1 MRCIKKLLKHK
12 TMEVILMNNRDTNS
26 LKRVIKETITSYKIE
41 SFIVL
46 VLIIVSSIA
55 NVYGSMFLKSLID
68 DYIVPLLSQTV
79 PNYVPLLNALMKLV
93 MIYGVGI
100 LATYGFNRIMVTISL
115 GTLKHIRDEL
125 FEHMQ
130 TLPLRYFDTHAH
142 GDIMSV
148 YTNDTDTLRQLISQS
163 IPQVIVSLMTII
175 SVTISMFILN
185 VPLAVLTI
193 ACGLLMV
200 YTSKK
205 ISAKSGKYFIAQQ
218 KQLGVENGFIEE
230 MMEGSKVIKVFTHEE
245 QSIKDFD
252 QVNDALFEA
261 SANANTFA
269 NVLMPIVMNIG
280 YISYVLVAVVGSIF
294 ALNHIA
300 GLTLGGIAAFLQL
313 NRSFTNPIGQISMQL
328 NAVIMADAGA
338 KRIYEII
345 DTESEVDG
353 GVVTLEQIDHDHW
366 AWHHPRKNGQDELV
380 PLRGDVRFEN
390 VNFSYNSDKQILFD
404 VSLFAKPGQKIAFV
418 GATGAGKTTIT
429 NLINRFYDI
438 QSGSITYDGIDVKLI
453 KKADLRKSLGI
464 VLQDTN
470 LFTGTIMDNIR
481 YGRLDASDEECIAAS
496 KLSNAHEFIKH
507 LEHGYDTMI
516 HAGGESLSQGQRQLL
531 SIARAAVANPPV
543 LILDEA
549 TSSIDTH
556 TERIVQE
563 GMDKLMEGRTVFV
576 IAHRLST
583 IQNSDAI
590 MVLEQGRIIE
600 RGNHEDLLKQKG
612 KYYQLY
618 TGAFELD

>member
-1 MRCIKKLLKHK
+1 MDKRKMGPRPDVSPKEQVKLLGRIIKYTFSRYK
-12 TMEVILMNNRDTNS
+12 FSCICVVVCILVQAVTTLAGM
-26 LKRVIKETITSYKIE
+26 LFVQ
-41 SFIVL
+41 
-46 VLIIVSSIA
+46 
-55 NVYGSMFLKSLID
+55 SLID
-68 DYIVPLLSQTV
+68 DYIKPMIAAKSTDFTPLAFAMLKLAIV
-79 PNYVPLLNALMKLV
+79 YV
-93 MIYGVGI
+93 VG
-100 LATYGFNRIMVTISL
+100 LAASYAYNRIMVNVGQ
-115 GTLKHIRDEL
+115 GTLRNFRNDL
-125 FEHMQ
+125 FTNMEK
-130 TLPLRYFDTHAH
+130 LPIKYFDTHQH

-175 SVTISMFILN
+175 SVMISMFILN

-345 DTESEVDG
+345 DTESEVDD

-438 QSGSITYDGIDVKLI
+438 QLGSITYDGIDVKLI

>member
-1 MRCIKKLLKHK
+1 
-12 TMEVILMNNRDTNS
+12 MNNRDTNS

-79 PNYVPLLNALMKLV
+79 PNYTPLFNALMELV

-130 TLPLRYFDTHAH
+130 TLPLRFFDTHAH

-252 QVNDALFEA
+252 HVNDALFEA

-269 NVLMPIVMNIG
+269 NVLMPVVMNIG

-345 DTESEVDG
+345 DTESEVDD
-353 GVVTLEQIDHDHW
+353 GVVTLEQIDHNYW
-366 AWHHPRKNGQDELV
+366 AWHHPRKDGQDELV

-390 VNFSYNSDKQILFD
+390 VNFSYNPDKQILFD

-496 KLSNAHEFIKH
+496 KLANAHEFIKH

-590 MVLEQGRIIE
+590 MVLEQGHIIE

>member
-1 MRCIKKLLKHK
+1 
-12 TMEVILMNNRDTNS
+12 MNNKEMGN
-26 LKRVIKETITSYKIE
+26 LKRVVKETFSSYKLGCIC
-41 SFIVL
+41 
-46 VLIIVSSIA
+46 VLILIIISSVA
-55 NVYGSMFLKSLID
+55 NVYGSVFLKSLID
-68 DYIVPLLSQTV
+68 DYITPLLSQNV
-79 PNYVPLLNALMKLV
+79 PDYSPLLGAILQLAI
-93 MIYGVGI
+93 IYGIGI
-100 LATYGFNRIMVTISL
+100 LATYGYNRIMVTVSL

-125 FEHMQ
+125 FIHME
-130 TLPLRYFDTHAH
+130 TLPIGYFDTHSH

-163 IPQVIVSLMTII
+163 IPQLIVSLITII
-175 SVTISMFILN
+175 SVTVSMFILN
-185 VPLAVLTI
+185 VPLTI
-193 ACGLLMV
+193 FTLLMGALMV
-200 YTSKK
+200 FMSKK
-205 ISAKSGKYFIAQQ
+205 LTAKSGKYFIAQQ

-252 QVNDALFEA
+252 KVNDALFEA
-261 SANANTFA
+261 SANANIYA

-280 YISYVLVAVVGSIF
+280 YISYVLVAVIGSLLAING
-294 ALNHIA
+294 LG
-300 GLTLGGIAAFLQL
+300 GLTLGAIAAFLQL
-313 NRSFTNPIGQISMQL
+313 NRSFTAPIGQISMQL
-328 NAVIMADAGA
+328 NSVIMADAGA
-338 KRIYEII
+338 KRVYEIL
-345 DTESEVDG
+345 DAESEVDD
-353 GVVTLEQIDHDHW
+353 GVVTLEQVDHDHW
-366 AWHHPRKNGQDELV
+366 SWRHPHNDGSSDLV
-380 PLRGDVRFEN
+380 PLKGDVRFNN
-390 VNFSYNSDKQILFD
+390 VDFSYNSKKQILFD

-429 NLINRFYDI
+429 NLI
-438 QSGSITYDGIDVKLI
+438 
-453 KKADLRKSLGI
+453 KKSDLRKSLGI

-470 LFTGTIMDNIR
+470 LFTGTIMENIR
-481 YGRLDASDEECIAAS
+481 YGRLDATDEECIAAS
-496 KLSNAHEFIKH
+496 KLANAHEFVKH

-516 HAGGESLSQGQRQLL
+516 HSGGESLSQGQRQLL
-531 SIARAAVANPPV
+531 SIARAAVANPPI

-590 MVLEQGRIIE
+590 MVLENGHIIE
-600 RGNHEDLLKQKG
+600 RGNHDDLIQQKG

>member
-1 MRCIKKLLKHK
+1 
-12 TMEVILMNNRDTNS
+12 MNNRDTNS

-79 PNYVPLLNALMKLV
+79 PNYIPLFNALMELAI
-93 MIYGVGI
+93 IYGVGI

-130 TLPLRYFDTHAH
+130 TLPLRFFDTHAH

-269 NVLMPIVMNIG
+269 NVLMPVVMNIG

-345 DTESEVDG
+345 DTESEVDDG
-353 GVVTLEQIDHDHW
+353 IVTLGQIDHDHW
-366 AWHHPRKNGQDELV
+366 AWHHPRKDGQDELV

-390 VNFSYNSDKQILFD
+390 VNFSYNPDKQILFD

-590 MVLEQGRIIE
+590 MVLEQGHIIE

>member
-1 MRCIKKLLKHK
+1 
-12 TMEVILMNNRDTNS
+12 MNNRDTNS

-79 PNYVPLLNALMKLV
+79 PNYIPLFNALMELAI
-93 MIYGVGI
+93 IYGVGI

-130 TLPLRYFDTHAH
+130 TLPLRFFDTHAH

-269 NVLMPIVMNIG
+269 NVLMPVVMNIG

-345 DTESEVDG
+345 DTESEVDDG
-353 GVVTLEQIDHDHW
+353 IVTLEKIDHDHW
-366 AWHHPRKNGQDELV
+366 AWHHPRKDGQDELV

-390 VNFSYNSDKQILFD
+390 VNFSYNPDKQILFD

-453 KKADLRKSLGI
+453 KKSDLRKSLGI

-496 KLSNAHEFIKH
+496 KLANAHEFIKH

-590 MVLEQGRIIE
+590 MVLEQGHIIE

>member
-1 MRCIKKLLKHK
+1 
-12 TMEVILMNNRDTNS
+12 MNNRDTNS

-79 PNYVPLLNALMKLV
+79 PNYAPLLNALLKLAT
-93 MIYGVGI
+93 IYIVGI
-100 LATYGFNRIMVTISL
+100 LATYGYNRIMVTISL

-130 TLPLRYFDTHAH
+130 TLPLRFFDTHAH

-163 IPQVIVSLMTII
+163 IPQVIVSFMTIV

-193 ACGLLMV
+193 TCGLLMV

-345 DTESEVDG
+345 DTESEVDD
-353 GVVTLEQIDHDHW
+353 GVVTLEQIDYDHW

-390 VNFSYNSDKQILFD
+390 VNFSYNPDKQILFD

-590 MVLEQGRIIE
+590 MVLEQGHIIE

>member
-1 MRCIKKLLKHK
+1 
-12 TMEVILMNNRDTNS
+12 MEVILMNNRDTNS

-46 VLIIVSSIA
+46 ILIIVSSIA
-55 NVYGSMFLKSLID
+55 NVYGSMFLKCLID

>member
-1 MRCIKKLLKHK
+1 
-12 TMEVILMNNRDTNS
+12 MNNRDTNS

-46 VLIIVSSIA
+46 ILIIVSSIA
-55 NVYGSMFLKSLID
+55 NVYGSMFLKCLID

-300 GLTLGGIAAFLQL
+300 GLTLGSIAAFLQL
-313 NRSFTNPIGQISMQL
+313 NHSFTNPIGQISMQL

>member
-1 MRCIKKLLKHK
+1 MKHK

-79 PNYVPLLNALMKLV
+79 PNYAPLLNALLELA
-93 MIYGVGI
+93 MIYIVGI
-100 LATYGFNRIMVTISL
+100 LATYGYNRIMVTISL

-130 TLPLRYFDTHAH
+130 TLPLRFFDTHAH

-193 ACGLLMV
+193 SCGLLMV

-218 KQLGVENGFIEE
+218 KQLGIENGFIEE

-345 DTESEVDG
+345 DTESEVDD
-353 GVVTLEQIDHDHW
+353 GVVTLEHIDHDHW

-390 VNFSYNSDKQILFD
+390 VNFSYNPDKQILFD